1 MRHQGNG
8 HIINISSV
16 AAVAHIPF
24 QTFYSASKAAISS
37 YSYALENEVKPYGI
51 HVTIVELDDICTGF
65 TQMRQKSILGDDEYG
80 GRISRSVSQMEHD
93 EQNGMNPEVIG
104 KYIANIVKKKK
115 PAIVYVASAKYKFLS
130 LLCKILPA
138 AVREKIVGKVY
149 G

>member
-1 MRHQGNG
+1 MAEKYKKIVIVTGGSSGIGRCTASALRDSGC
-8 HIINISSV
+8 IVYEFSRRNI
-16 AAVAHIPF
+16 PM
-24 QTFYSASKAAISS
+24 
-37 YSYALENEVKPYGI
+37 EGI
-51 HVTIVELDDICTGF
+51 T
-65 TQMRQKSILGDDEYG
+65 
-80 GRISRSVSQMEHD
+80 HD

-130 LLCKILPA
+130 LLCKILPV

>member
-1 MRHQGNG
+1 
-8 HIINISSV
+8 
-16 AAVAHIPF
+16 
-24 QTFYSASKAAISS
+24 
-37 YSYALENEVKPYGI
+37 
-51 HVTIVELDDICTGF
+51 
-65 TQMRQKSILGDDEYG
+65 MRQKSFLGDVEYG